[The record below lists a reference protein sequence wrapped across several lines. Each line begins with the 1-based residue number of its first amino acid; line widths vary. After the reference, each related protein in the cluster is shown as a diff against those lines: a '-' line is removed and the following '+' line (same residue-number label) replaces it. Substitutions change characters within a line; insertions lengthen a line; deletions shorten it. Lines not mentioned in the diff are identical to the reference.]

1 MTTAAVEAEI
11 VDDDDLGL
19 SFFEDK
25 TDAISVVDVDE
36 PDPTIAALIEKAQ
49 AFVGRADETPSLV
62 SRVWR
67 RVVRTFARLR
77 AAAARSDVQVVAY
90 ARRYRRRRPCGT
102 RVGLHRAERRW
113 FGRRRSTSERN
124 AARAVTSRAAAKEG
138 DLPHHPPE
146 FIDWVTN
153 FIETLRGEQLVLHP
167 AQHRQWEGTT
177 YVNRPGG
184 TRRVGQVD
192 ACAGAGLVLGPYDL
206 GQDRDLAR

>member
-25 TDAISVVDVDE
+25 TEPISIVE
-36 PDPTIAALIEKAQ
+36 PVPVPTKPLGRLVRAAYRIAFAAL
-49 AFVGRADETPSLV
+49 RAIQ
-62 SRVWR
+62 
-67 RVVRTFARLR
+67 RLR
-77 AAAARSDVQVVAY
+77 AVAARSDVQVVAY

-124 AARAVTSRAAAKEG
+124 VARAVTSRAAAKEG

-167 AQHRQWEGTT
+167 AQHRQWEGIT
-177 YVNRPGG
+177 YVNHPRG

-192 ACAGAGLVLGPYDL
+192 ACAGAGLILGPYDL

>member
-1 MTTAAVEAEI
+1 MTTAIEAEI
-11 VDDDDLGL
+11 VAVDDLGL

-25 TDAISVVDVDE
+25 TEPISVVE
-36 PDPTIAALIEKAQ
+36 PVPVPTKPLGRLARVAYRVALAAL
-49 AFVGRADETPSLV
+49 RAIQ
-62 SRVWR
+62 
-67 RVVRTFARLR
+67 RLR
-77 AAAARSDVQVVAY
+77 AAAARSDVQIVAY

-124 AARAVTSRAAAKEG
+124 AARAVASRAAAKEG
-138 DLPHHPPE
+138 DLPGHPPE

-177 YVNRPGG
+177 YVNCPGG
-184 TRRVGQVD
+184 TRRVGKD
-192 ACAGAGLVLGPYDL
+192 HACAGAGLVLGPYDL

>member
-25 TDAISVVDVDE
+25 TDATSVDD
-36 PDPTIAALIEKAQ
+36 PDPTIARLIEMAET
-49 AFVGRADETPSLV
+49 FLPPDRPGRLT
-62 SRVWR
+62 RIWR
-67 RVVRTFARLR
+67 HVVRTFARLR

-124 AARAVTSRAAAKEG
+124 VARAVTSRAAAKEG

-167 AQHRQWEGTT
+167 AQHRQWEGIT
-177 YVNRPGG
+177 YVNHPRG

-192 ACAGAGLVLGPYDL
+192 ACAGAGLILGPYDL

>member
-1 MTTAAVEAEI
+1 MTISAEAE
-11 VDDDDLGL
+11 VVAVADDLGL
-19 SFFEDK
+19 SFLDDK
-25 TDAISVVDVDE
+25 TETLVVE
-36 PDPTIAALIEKAQ
+36 PVAVPVKPLGRLTRVAYRLALAAL
-49 AFVGRADETPSLV
+49 RLV
-62 SRVWR
+62 Q
-67 RVVRTFARLR
+67 RLR
-77 AAAARSDVQVVAY
+77 AVAARSDVQVVAY

-102 RVGLHRAERRW
+102 RIGVHRAERRW

-124 AARAVTSRAAAKEG
+124 AARAVSSRAAAKEG

-153 FIETLRGEQLVLHP
+153 FIETLRGEQLVLYP

-206 GQDRDLAR
+206 GQDRDLARQEA

>member
-25 TDAISVVDVDE
+25 TEPISVVE
-36 PDPTIAALIEKAQ
+36 PVPVPVKPLSRLARAAYRAALA
-49 AFVGRADETPSLV
+49 ALRAIQ
-62 SRVWR
+62 
-67 RVVRTFARLR
+67 RLR
-77 AAAARSDVQVVAY
+77 TAAVRSDVQVVAY

-124 AARAVTSRAAAKEG
+124 VARAVTARAAAKEG

-167 AQHRQWEGTT
+167 AQHRQWEGIT
-177 YVNRPGG
+177 YVNHPRG

-192 ACAGAGLVLGPYDL
+192 ACAGAGLILGPYDL